1 LGNGRRGILAAA
13 ADSRRRDRERET
25 LQALKHRTFL
35 VDLHSSR
42 AVSKLAVDPGC
53 HDMSTAREDGL
64 DTAKGNLGPK
74 ELEAVQKEAHHILG
88 PSEVVQYAFCTTGT
102 RYRGNVIWQPGMIL
116 FTTHRIISRK
126 YGRIG
131 KDGRSAYLFYP
142 YTTLVSVSLH
152 ITTAERMDSRQ
163 CTYLKFRDA
172 DIHDEQMAKHVWIFV
187 ETTSAEDNQHLS
199 AATLCMNRV
208 PASMEI
214 VCPPLDNQPTDASAK
229 GLRQAFLF
237 TQ

>member
-1 LGNGRRGILAAA
+1 
-13 ADSRRRDRERET
+13 
-25 LQALKHRTFL
+25 
-35 VDLHSSR
+35 
-42 AVSKLAVDPGC
+42 LAVDPGC
-53 HDMSTAREDGL
+53 HDMSSAREDGL

-102 RYRGNVIWQPGMIL
+102 RFRGNVSWQPGMIL

-126 YGRIG
+126 YVRIG
-131 KDGRSAYLFYP
+131 KDCRSMYLLYP
-142 YTTLVSVSLH
+142 YSTLVSVSLH
-152 ITTAERMDSRQ
+152 LTTAERMDSRQ

-187 ETTSAEDNQHLS
+187 EATGAEDIQHLS
-199 AATLCMNRV
+199 AATLCMDRA
-208 PASMEI
+208 PASMGT
-214 VCPPLDNQPTDASAK
+214 VRPPLDIQPTDASAR
-229 GLRQAFLF
+229 GLRQAFIF